1 MEEDVLM
8 TVLQYLRR
16 ELGGTGASAF
26 IGEWRVLSDEDKTD
40 LKQWAKEEMKLL
52 GIEIKQG

>member
-1 MEEDVLM
+1 M

>member
-1 MEEDVLM
+1 
-8 TVLQYLRR
+8 
-16 ELGGTGASAF
+16 
-26 IGEWRVLSDEDKTD
+26 VLSDEDKTD